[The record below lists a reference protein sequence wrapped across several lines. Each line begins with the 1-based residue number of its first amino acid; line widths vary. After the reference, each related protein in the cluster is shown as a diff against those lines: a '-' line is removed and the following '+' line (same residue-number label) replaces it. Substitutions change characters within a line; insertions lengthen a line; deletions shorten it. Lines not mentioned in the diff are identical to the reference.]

1 MAELS
6 KAPLPTLAS
15 KAFGRTVGQVTAR
28 WRAVPD
34 YLVIGTKR
42 GGTTSLQQYL
52 TAHPDVLEPKAAK
65 ASHYFDVNH
74 DKGWSWYRAHFPLQ
88 SWMDRQRASG
98 RRVVV
103 GEASP
108 YYCFHPLALDRIAAQ
123 LPAVH
128 MIIVLRDPVE
138 RAWSHYSY
146 EVARGNEDLSFAE
159 ALDAE
164 PERLAG
170 AEERI
175 RSGAIRDDRHWRLH
189 SYLRR
194 GHYDEQIAAAHR
206 LFAPEQLHVVVSEEL
221 FAEPLD
227 VMNEVFDFLG
237 VGPVDGG
244 RFEAAN
250 ANRKSALDAELRERM
265 AAYFAPH
272 NQRLYDVLG
281 RELPW
286 TAPAATAR

>member
-1 MAELS
+1 MTDLS
-6 KAPLPTLAS
+6 RAPLPTLAS

-28 WRAVPD
+28 WRTVPD

-74 DKGWSWYRAHFPLQ
+74 DKGWSWYRAHFPRQ
-88 SWMDRQRASG
+88 SWMDNQRAAG
-98 RRVVV
+98 RPVVV

-108 YYCFHPLALDRIAAQ
+108 YYCFHPLALGRIAEQ
-123 LPAVH
+123 LPSVR

-146 EVARGNEDLSFAE
+146 EVARGNEELSFAD
-159 ALDAE
+159 AVDAE
-164 PERLAG
+164 PARLAG
-170 AEERI
+170 VEERI
-175 RSGAIRDDRHWRLH
+175 RAGAIKDDRHWRLH

-194 GHYDEQIAAAHR
+194 GHYEEQIAAVHR
-206 LFAPEQLHVVVSEEL
+206 LFPADQLHVVVSEEL
-221 FAEPLD
+221 FARPLV
-227 VMNEVFDFLG
+227 VMNKVFDFLA

-244 RFEAAN
+244 RFDAAN
-250 ANRKSALDAELRERM
+250 ANRKSALEPELRERL
-265 AAYFAPH
+265 ATYYAPH
-272 NQRLYDVLG
+272 NQRLYEVLG

-286 TAPAATAR
+286 TAPAATAP

>member
-1 MAELS
+1 MADLS
-6 KAPLPTLAS
+6 RAPLPTLAS

-28 WRAVPD
+28 WRTVPD

-74 DKGWSWYRAHFPLQ
+74 DKGWSWYRAHFPRQ
-88 SWMDRQRASG
+88 SWMDNQRAAG
-98 RRVVV
+98 RPVVV

-108 YYCFHPLALDRIAAQ
+108 YYCFHPLAVDRIAEQ
-123 LPAVH
+123 LPSVR

-146 EVARGNEDLSFAE
+146 EVARGNEDLSFAD
-159 ALDAE
+159 AIDAE
-164 PERLAG
+164 PARLAG
-170 AEERI
+170 VEERI
-175 RSGAIRDDRHWRLH
+175 RAGDIKDDRHWRLH

-194 GHYDEQIAAAHR
+194 GHYEEQIGAVHR
-206 LFAPEQLHVVVSEEL
+206 LFPAEQLHVVVSEEL
-221 FAEPLD
+221 FARPLV

-244 RFEAAN
+244 QFDAAN
-250 ANRKSALDAELRERM
+250 ANRKSALEPELRERL
-265 AAYFAPH
+265 ATYYARH
-272 NQRLYDVLG
+272 NQRLYEVLG

-286 TAPAATAR
+286 TAPAATAP

>member
-1 MAELS
+1 MADLS
-6 KAPLPTLAS
+6 RAPLPTLAS

-28 WRAVPD
+28 WRTVPD

-88 SWMDRQRASG
+88 SWMDRQRAAG
-98 RRVVV
+98 RPVVV

-108 YYCFHPLALDRIAAQ
+108 YYCFHPLALDRIADQ
-123 LPAVH
+123 LPTVR
-128 MIIVLRDPVE
+128 MMIVLRDPVE

-146 EVARGNEDLSFAE
+146 EVARGNEDLSFAD
-159 ALDAE
+159 AIDAE

-170 AEERI
+170 AEARI
-175 RSGAIRDDRHWRLH
+175 RSGAAKDDRHWRLH

-194 GHYDEQIAAAHR
+194 GHYEDQIGAVHR

-221 FAEPLD
+221 FAGPLD
-227 VMNEVFDFLG
+227 VMNQVFDFLG

-244 RFEAAN
+244 RFDAAN
-250 ANRKSALDAELRERM
+250 ANRKSALEPELRERL
-265 AAYFAPH
+265 ATYYAPH
-272 NQRLYDVLG
+272 NQRLYEVLG

>member
-6 KAPLPTLAS
+6 RAPLPTLAS

-52 TAHPDVLEPKAAK
+52 TAHPDVLEPMAAK

-88 SWMDRQRASG
+88 SWMDRQRAAG

-123 LPAVH
+123 LPTVRPTAFETSVGNG
-128 MIIVLRDPVE
+128 
-138 RAWSHYSY
+138 
-146 EVARGNEDLSFAE
+146 ARESSAIS
-159 ALDAE
+159 
-164 PERLAG
+164 RSLAPQ
-170 AEERI
+170 I
-175 RSGAIRDDRHWRLH
+175 RTR
-189 SYLRR
+189 
-194 GHYDEQIAAAHR
+194 AAA
-206 LFAPEQLHVVVSEEL
+206 A
-221 FAEPLD
+221 A
-227 VMNEVFDFLG
+227 
-237 VGPVDGG
+237 G
-244 RFEAAN
+244 RC
-250 ANRKSALDAELRERM
+250 
-265 AAYFAPH
+265 
-272 NQRLYDVLG
+272 
-281 RELPW
+281 
-286 TAPAATAR
+286 

>member
-1 MAELS
+1 MADLS
-6 KAPLPTLAS
+6 RAPLTTLAS
-15 KAFGRTVGQVTAR
+15 KAFGRTVGQVSAH

-88 SWMDRQRASG
+88 SWMDRQRAAG
-98 RRVVV
+98 RPVVV

-108 YYCFHPLALDRIAAQ
+108 YYCFHPLALGRIADQ
-123 LPAVH
+123 LPTAR

-146 EVARGNEDLSFAE
+146 EVARGNEDLSFAD
-159 ALDAE
+159 AIDAE
-164 PERLAG
+164 PERLAD
-170 AEERI
+170 AEARI
-175 RSGAIRDDRHWRLH
+175 LSGEVKDDRHWRLH

-194 GHYDEQIAAAHR
+194 GHYEEQIGAVHR

-221 FAEPLD
+221 FAGPLD
-227 VMNEVFDFLG
+227 VMNQVFDFLG

-244 RFEAAN
+244 RFDAAN
-250 ANRKSALDAELRERM
+250 ANRKSALEPELRERL
-265 AAYFAPH
+265 ATYYAPH
-272 NQRLYDVLG
+272 NQRLYEVLG